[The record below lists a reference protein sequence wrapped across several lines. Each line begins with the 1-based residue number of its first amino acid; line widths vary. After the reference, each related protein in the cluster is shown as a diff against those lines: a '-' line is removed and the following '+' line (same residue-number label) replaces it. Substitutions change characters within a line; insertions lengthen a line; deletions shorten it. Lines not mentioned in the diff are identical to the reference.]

1 MQRIFETYVAAA
13 NRERDVMNRKPDSEE
28 EKEDVWRQ
36 LDDAIRRSEELSKSN
51 EEMLFKPEARDDGC
65 FFVMFI
71 PLLFA
76 ILTAWTF
83 SG

>member
-1 MQRIFETYVAAA
+1 
-13 NRERDVMNRKPDSEE
+13 MNRKQNAEE
-28 EKEDVWRQ
+28 ENEDVWRQ

-65 FFVMFI
+65 FFVMLI

-76 ILTAWTF
+76 VLTAWTL
-83 SG
+83 SGCA

>member
-1 MQRIFETYVAAA
+1 
-13 NRERDVMNRKPDSEE
+13 MNRKPDPEE
-28 EKEDVWRQ
+28 DEDVWQQ

-65 FFVMFI
+65 FFVMLI

-76 ILTAWTF
+76 VLAAWTL
-83 SG
+83 S